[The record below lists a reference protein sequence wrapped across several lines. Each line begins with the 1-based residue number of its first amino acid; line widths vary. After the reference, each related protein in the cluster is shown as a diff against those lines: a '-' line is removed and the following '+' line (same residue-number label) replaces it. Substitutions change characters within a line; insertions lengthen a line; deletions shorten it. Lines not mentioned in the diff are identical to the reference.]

1 MESYVNTRE
10 KMAWGTWHQFAFIR
24 AFLAT
29 DEHQFQKGLD
39 SFGGCHLDVYALHS
53 SVHHVIGNIIHLATE
68 QHKYTE
74 TAWFLI
80 TPELISPPGTYYC
93 QLELSGNIFPVYK
106 KTLSQS
112 SEKV

>member
-1 MESYVNTRE
+1 MKYLASVCI
-10 KMAWGTWHQFAFIR
+10 HQGFFSAP
-24 AFLAT
+24 
-29 DEHQFQKGLD
+29 DEHQFQKGVD
-39 SFGGCHLDVYALHS
+39 SFGGSHSDVYVLHS
-53 SVHHVIGNIIHLATE
+53 SAHHVIGNIIHLATV

-74 TAWFLI
+74 KAWFLI

-93 QLELSGNIFPVYK
+93 QLELSGNILPIFK

>member
-1 MESYVNTRE
+1 MESYAHTSD

-24 AFLAT
+24 GVLAL

-39 SFGGCHLDVYALHS
+39 TFGGSHLDVCVLYS
-53 SVHHVIGNIIHLATE
+53 SAHHVIGNIIHLATVK
-68 QHKYTE
+68 HKYTE
-74 TAWFLI
+74 IAWFLI
-80 TPELISPPGTYYC
+80 TPELISPLETYYC
-93 QLELSGNIFPVYK
+93 QLQLCGNILSIFK